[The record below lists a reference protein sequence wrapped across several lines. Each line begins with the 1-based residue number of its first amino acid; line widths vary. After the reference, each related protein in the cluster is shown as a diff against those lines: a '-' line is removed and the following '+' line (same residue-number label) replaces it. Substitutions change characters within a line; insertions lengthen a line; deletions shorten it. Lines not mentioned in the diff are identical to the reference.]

1 MNEQTQLALGLLK
14 SVDSPTVKL
23 CVLVLE
29 QAMGSNELTTEEILT
44 AVRLSKIRAIK
55 MYRDRTGKGLLEA
68 KNAIEAIGENY
79 LGVDY
84 KMEQKDKEIERLTQ
98 QLARFNS
105 QDAPPVYRFSDNDY
119 QPEVWTNK

>member
-98 QLARFNS
+98 R
-105 QDAPPVYRFSDNDY
+105 Y
-119 QPEVWTNK
+119 